1 MDSRTRSRLHFVGA
15 IIWVA
20 LTVSLASW
28 WLYFGL
34 QQARELRALRVLRD
48 ATTVPDDI
56 TRRMLGGEG
65 AMFITLL
72 VGGGL
77 ALLYSVRKEQR
88 RQREI
93 EAFFMAFTH
102 DLKTALA
109 SLQVQAES
117 LQEDLP
123 DAAGNPN
130 LERLLKD
137 SVRLQLQ
144 LENSLFFA
152 QPDGSLLPEPIAI
165 RDLVTRTAA
174 DWPELIV
181 TVAGEAKVLAD
192 ARGVE
197 SVFRNLFQNAVVHG
211 DAARMTVRIERRP
224 TSRVA
229 VTATDDGKG
238 AEPAVVKTLGLPFV
252 QRTKMSGTVVGLFV
266 STRLVQRMNGAL
278 GFSSAPGAGFTAV
291 IDLPAAP

>member
-1 MDSRTRSRLHFVGA
+1 VTPQARSRLHFWGA
-15 IIWVA
+15 IVWVA
-20 LTVSLASW
+20 LTVTMASW

-34 QQARELRALRVLRD
+34 EQARKLRALGEEAAQHSD
-48 ATTVPDDI
+48 MTQ
-56 TRRMLGGEG
+56 RMLGSEG
-65 AMFITLL
+65 ATFIVLL

-77 ALLYSVRKEQR
+77 ALLVSVRKEQQ

-102 DLKTALA
+102 DLKTTLA
-109 SLQVQAES
+109 SLQLQAES

-137 SVRLQLQ
+137 SLRLQLQ

-152 QPDGSLLPEPIAI
+152 QPDGGLLPEPVAV
-165 RDLVTRTAA
+165 RDLIVRTAA
-174 DWPELIV
+174 DWAELIIEV
-181 TVAGEAKVLAD
+181 GGDANVLAD
-192 ARGVE
+192 ARGLE

-211 DAARMTVRIERRP
+211 DAARLSVRIERRP
-224 TSRVA
+224 GSRVA
-229 VTATDDGKG
+229 VTVTDDGKG
-238 AEPAVVKTLGLPFV
+238 ADADVVRTLGRPFV
-252 QRTKMSGTVVGLFV
+252 QRTKMSGTGVGLFV

-278 GFSSAPGAGFTAV
+278 AFSSAPGAGFTAV
-291 IDLPAAP
+291 IDLPAAA

>member
-1 MDSRTRSRLHFVGA
+1 MDSRTRGRLHLAGA
-15 IIWVA
+15 IVWVA
-20 LTVSLASW
+20 LTVTLASW

-34 QQARELRALRVLRD
+34 QQARELRVLRGE
-48 ATTVPDDI
+48 TTAHDDI

-65 AMFITLL
+65 ATFIVLL

-77 ALLYSVRKEQR
+77 ALLYSVRKEQQ
-88 RQREI
+88 RQREV

-152 QPDGSLLPEPIAI
+152 QPDGGLLPEPVAI
-165 RDLVTRTAA
+165 RDLITRTAA

-181 TVAGEAKVLAD
+181 TIAGEAKALAD
-192 ARGVE
+192 ARGLE

-224 TSRVA
+224 VSRVA

-238 AEPAVVKTLGLPFV
+238 AEAAVVKTLGLPFV
-252 QRTKMSGTVVGLFV
+252 QRTKMSGTGVGLFV

-278 GFSSAPGAGFTAV
+278 GFSSAPDAGFTAV

>member
-1 MDSRTRSRLHFVGA
+1 MTAQTRNRLHFVGA
-15 IIWVA
+15 IVWVA

-34 QQARELRALRVLRD
+34 AQARQLNALGGEAAMR
-48 ATTVPDDI
+48 TEI

-65 AMFITLL
+65 VAFILLL
-72 VGGGL
+72 VGGGI
-77 ALLYSVRKEQR
+77 ALLISVRKEQT
-88 RQREI
+88 RQREV

-152 QPDGSLLPEPIAI
+152 QSDGSLLPEPVPV
-165 RDLVTRTAA
+165 RDLVARTAA
-174 DWPELIV
+174 DWPELLV
-181 TVAGEAKVLAD
+181 EVAGEANAMAD
-192 ARGVE
+192 ARGLE
-197 SVFRNLFQNAVVHG
+197 SVFRNLFQNAVHG
-211 DAARMTVRIERRP
+211 EAVRMNVRVERRP
-224 TSRVA
+224 GSRVA
-229 VTATDDGKG
+229 VTVTDDGKG
-238 AEPAVVKTLGLPFV
+238 AEAAVVKTLGQPFV
-252 QRTKMSGTVVGLFV
+252 QRTKMSGTGVGLFV
-266 STRLVQRMNGAL
+266 STRLVNRMHGAL
-278 GFSSAPGAGFTAV
+278 AFSSAPGAGFTAV
-291 IDLPAAP
+291 LDLPAAP

>member
-1 MDSRTRSRLHFVGA
+1 MDSRTRGRLHLAGA
-15 IIWVA
+15 IVWVA
-20 LTVSLASW
+20 LTVTLASW

-34 QQARELRALRVLRD
+34 QQARELRVLRGE
-48 ATTVPDDI
+48 TTAHDDI

-65 AMFITLL
+65 ATFIVLL

-77 ALLYSVRKEQR
+77 ALLYSVRKEQQ
-88 RQREI
+88 RQREV

-152 QPDGSLLPEPIAI
+152 QPDGGLLPEPVAI

-181 TVAGEAKVLAD
+181 TIAGEAKALAD
-192 ARGVE
+192 ARGLE

-224 TSRVA
+224 VSRVA

-238 AEPAVVKTLGLPFV
+238 AEAAVVKTLGLPFV
-252 QRTKMSGTVVGLFV
+252 QRTKMSGTGVGLFV

-278 GFSSAPGAGFTAV
+278 GFSSAPDAGFTAV